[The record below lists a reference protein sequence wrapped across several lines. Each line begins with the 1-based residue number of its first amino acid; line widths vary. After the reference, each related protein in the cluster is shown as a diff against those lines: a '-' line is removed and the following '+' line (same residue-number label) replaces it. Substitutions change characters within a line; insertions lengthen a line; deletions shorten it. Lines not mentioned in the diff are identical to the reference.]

1 MLSVYGSSSR
11 DRHTQQDGRG
21 SHSGSVGYME
31 DGRRQAGTRAH
42 TEERSTPGYKG
53 TRAWWVVRPV
63 LWVGPFLC
71 WVGGCALGELRM
83 GRIYRD
89 GYMSV
94 SVLYR

>member
-1 MLSVYGSSSR
+1 MGAAVGIGTR
-11 DRHTQQDGRG
+11 RQDGRG

-31 DGRRQAGTRAH
+31 DGSRQAG
-42 TEERSTPGYKG
+42 TPGYKG
-53 TRAWWVVRPV
+53 TRAWVGGSPCW
-63 LWVGPFLC
+63 WVGPFLC

-94 SVLYR
+94 SVRICPISLESLY

>member
-1 MLSVYGSSSR
+1 VLSVYGSSSR

-53 TRAWWVVRPV
+53 TRAWVGSPCSPW
-63 LWVGPFLC
+63 WVGPFLC
-71 WVGGCALGELRM
+71 WVGGCAWGELRM
-83 GRIYRD
+83 GR
-89 GYMSV
+89 
-94 SVLYR
+94 